1 MTSFWR
7 MKIMNN
13 LNLFLLII
21 AFIPTAIILAF
32 IPYLTRK
39 TENFGVSIP
48 ETIYYRDDFKA
59 MRKKYAF
66 SMLIITIVLT
76 TVFFI
81 VAFQGQEST
90 IFIMYTALI
99 IGYIIASFAL
109 YLPFH
114 YKMKAIKKKEKWQAE
129 RKQTI
134 VIDTKFRNEKIVA
147 SNWWFLI
154 PGLITVAT
162 IIFTF
167 VIYEKIPDQVPIHTS
182 FSGKVTY
189 SDKSP
194 GNVLI
199 LPFSQIFTLVVC
211 LISNYAIKNSKQQ
224 VSAQSPETSK
234 QQNIIFRKRW
244 SIFIVVM
251 SVLISL
257 MFTFMQ
263 MTFIYQSL
271 LKYEDIVLI
280 SVIFIFLLSVIIFM
294 FLLISLI
301 FTFMQMTFIYQS
313 LLKYEDIV
321 LISVILIILLG
332 VIILTISVGQGG
344 SRVKVDNVMEDG
356 VIDRDNDRYWKLG
369 QIYVNKN
376 DPSLFVEKRFGV
388 GWTINFGRPLAWGFL
403 LGIIVL
409 AFLPLFFI

>member
-154 PGLITVAT
+154 PGLITIAT

-167 VIYEKIPDQVPIHTS
+167 VIYDNIPDQVPIHTS

-199 LPFSQIFTLVVC
+199 LPFSQIFMVVVC

-244 SIFIVVM
+244 SFFIVVM

-280 SVIFIFLLSVIIFM
+280 SVI
-294 FLLISLI
+294 
-301 FTFMQMTFIYQS
+301 
-313 LLKYEDIV
+313 
-321 LISVILIILLG
+321 LIILLG
-332 VIILTISVGQGG
+332 VITLTISVGQGG

-369 QIYVNKN
+369 QFYVNKN

-403 LGIIVL
+403 IGIIVL
-409 AFLPLFFI
+409 AFLPLLFI